1 MRQLRAVTIVTL
13 LLAGRAAL
21 AAAQGGMGGGMGR
34 GEGMGGQGM
43 GGGPRGDGAEAIVNR
58 FEQMGELKP
67 VLAKLDLSRP
77 QKDSLRKIE
86 DSYQRSLRGY
96 ARAARDFL
104 SRGAQGLD
112 SIPRLMRDAGQLR
125 DEEWTAVRSF
135 LPETMHAQLAENIAR
150 LKDDERAR
158 QRENAIMRG
167 GMGGPG
173 GMGRG
178 GMRRPDGMDGDE
190 RGSARGITTEELATR
205 FERMGELRN
214 VLAKLDLSAA
224 QRDSIGRIE
233 LACGNQLRELANT
246 VRSFGSQGRPA
257 VDSLRTLQE
266 HANALRDRE
275 WAAVRAYLPEPL
287 RGRFDEN
294 VNRVRDDEARREQD
308 LRSGRGRRGD
318 DMNGPPPAG
327 EQGAREM

>member
-13 LLAGRAAL
+13 LLAGSAAL

-67 VLAKLDLSRP
+67 VLAKLDLS
-77 QKDSLRKIE
+77 
-86 DSYQRSLRGY
+86 
-96 ARAARDFL
+96 
-104 SRGAQGLD
+104 
-112 SIPRLMRDAGQLR
+112 
-125 DEEWTAVRSF
+125 
-135 LPETMHAQLAENIAR
+135 
-150 LKDDERAR
+150 
-158 QRENAIMRG
+158 
-167 GMGGPG
+167 
-173 GMGRG
+173 
-178 GMRRPDGMDGDE
+178 
-190 RGSARGITTEELATR
+190 
-205 FERMGELRN
+205 
-214 VLAKLDLSAA
+214 AA

-233 LACGNQLRELANT
+233 LACGNQLCELANT

-266 HANALRDRE
+266 HANVLRDRE
-275 WAAVRAYLPEPL
+275 WAAVRAYIPEPL